1 MTKEELEKRSENN
14 VKSFLFE
21 LGLVSLLAVGFV
33 FATIKEKTLGKNI
46 DQSQKE
52 IRQIETTKQD
62 SIINY
67 QTQNQR

>member
-21 LGLVSLLAVGFV
+21 LGLVSLLIVSFV
-33 FATIKEKTLGKNI
+33 VASIKEKTMGKNI

-52 IRQIETTKQD
+52 IKQIETTKQD

-67 QTQNQR
+67 QTQYHR

>member
-21 LGLVSLLAVGFV
+21 LGLVSLLIVSFV
-33 FATIKEKTLGKNI
+33 VARIKEKTMGKNI

-52 IRQIETTKQD
+52 IRQIKTTKQD